1 MREQLDD
8 DRWSASKRARVE
20 AARGRRRVMFNDDC
34 YELSREDADT
44 PEGFLK
50 RRLRPLVGTHVST
63 IAYSVIEGD
72 APVYDSKV
80 QPIFG
85 DAHGGPS
92 PYWGQ
97 ITANIKALSAS
108 GYCPLQLVTDLAHDN
123 GMESF
128 ASLRMNDVHDSFI
141 GGWLPTWKKRH
152 PEWLVDT
159 NGTLPEFE
167 LYTTSQDFSHE
178 PVRRRKLQIIEEICE
193 RYDVDGF
200 ELDYIR
206 HPVLFSRRM
215 RGEPC
220 TRDEIEIMTS
230 LMRQVREMT
239 DAAAAR
245 RGRPVLI
252 SARVPDSFAL
262 SLDNGLDLQAWLE
275 QDLVD
280 ILIAGGGYGP
290 CSLPLEEFIE
300 ASRPHGVQVYPC
312 INQGPASSVSGG
324 SVLEGIRGL
333 ASTWYRAGADGV
345 YFWNLGTPFEY
356 KTGDDLLETRSRVYA
371 CLDEIGEPKVLA
383 DKTKLFC
390 VDDGPSGVT
399 SYYAHVTS
407 RWPLPMV
414 SKRGGRRGVIGRVP
428 LRVGDE
434 IEARRP
440 TRATLTVEFDDAA
453 WREVLL
459 FRLNGEELREGKF
472 AAASDGQQGG
482 SLSYAVSV
490 PPLKS
495 GRNFIEVATVAA
507 RHVEIPENLVAID
520 AIRLRV
526 EYS

>member
-1 MREQLDD
+1 MQNQWDEA
-8 DRWSASKRARVE
+8 RWSASKRARVE
-20 AARGRRRVMFNDDC
+20 AARARRRVIFNDDT
-34 YELSREDADT
+34 YELSRDDAGT
-44 PEGFLK
+44 PEGFLS
-50 RRLRPLVGTHVST
+50 RRLKPLAGTHVST
-63 IAYSVIEGD
+63 IAWSVLGGWAD

-80 QPIFG
+80 QPIYG
-85 DAHGGPS
+85 DAHGGP
-92 PYWGQ
+92 PTYWPKV
-97 ITANIKALSAS
+97 TENIKSMVA
-108 GYCPLQLVTDLAHDN
+108 GGVCPFQAVIDFSRDG
-123 GMESF
+123 GMEAF
-128 ASLRMNDVHDSFI
+128 ASIRMNDVHDSFI
-141 GGWLPTWKKRH
+141 PGGLTTWKMRH

-159 NGTLPEFE
+159 NGTLPDFE
-167 LYTTSQDFSHE
+167 LYTSSQDFSHE
-178 PVRRRKLQIIEEICE
+178 PVRRRKLEIIEEICE

-280 ILIAGGGYGP
+280 IVIAGGGYAP
-290 CSLPLEEFIE
+290 CSLPVEEFIE

-312 INQGPASSVSGG
+312 INQGAASDVSGG
-324 SVLEGIRGL
+324 SVLEGVRGL
-333 ASTWYRAGADGV
+333 VSTWYRAGADGV
-345 YFWNLGTPFEY
+345 YFWNVGTPFEY
-356 KTGDDLLETRSRVYA
+356 KTGDDLVETRDRVYA
-371 CLDEIGEPKVLA
+371 CLDEVGEPAVLA

-390 VDDGPSGVT
+390 VDNGSAYPD
-399 SYYAHVTS
+399 VTS

-414 SKRGGRRGVIGRVP
+414 SKRGSPMTLRRGVIGRVP

-440 TRATLTVEFDDAA
+440 TRATLKVEFDDAA

-459 FRLNGEELREGKF
+459 FGLNGEELSEGKF
-472 AAASDGQQGG
+472 AAASDGQEGG
-482 SLSYAVSV
+482 TLSYAVSV

-495 GRNFIEVATVAA
+495 GRNFIEVAA
-507 RHVEIPENLVAID
+507 RHVEIPESLVTIN